1 MSEVPNEPFF
11 IGWSGRLPAGLRAFY
26 VSVTVCVVLIF
37 AGLGLLMGRN
47 IDDPG
52 LNLFAQRA
60 SESIAKPELW
70 VSNQKFT
77 GSLSLLPYPVLHIV
91 SGDGV
96 SVLRSILL
104 SGSGKSGVETTEATY
119 QVSAVGGLLKRGD
132 IDMLAVDELTVVN
145 TKKATPPLPQ
155 PAGQWQSIGEICD
168 GKCYPGG
175 MTPGFGLAHRAC
187 ATICLIGDVP
197 AIFVVAEPI
206 EGQSFL
212 LLAGPDGEP
221 PGPWIREMIARPVE
235 LTGMVERVGQMLVFK
250 VDPKKARIL

>member
-77 GSLSLLPYPVLHIV
+77 GSLSLLP
-91 SGDGV
+91 
-96 SVLRSILL
+96 
-104 SGSGKSGVETTEATY
+104 
-119 QVSAVGGLLKRGD
+119 
-132 IDMLAVDELTVVN
+132 
-145 TKKATPPLPQ
+145 
-155 PAGQWQSIGEICD
+155 
-168 GKCYPGG
+168 
-175 MTPGFGLAHRAC
+175 
-187 ATICLIGDVP
+187 
-197 AIFVVAEPI
+197 
-206 EGQSFL
+206 
-212 LLAGPDGEP
+212 
-221 PGPWIREMIARPVE
+221 
-235 LTGMVERVGQMLVFK
+235 
-250 VDPKKARIL
+250 